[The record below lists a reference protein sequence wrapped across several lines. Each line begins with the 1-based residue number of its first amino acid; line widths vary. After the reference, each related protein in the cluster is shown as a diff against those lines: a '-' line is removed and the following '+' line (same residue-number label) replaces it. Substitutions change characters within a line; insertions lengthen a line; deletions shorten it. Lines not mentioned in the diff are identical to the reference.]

1 MTRKVR
7 HIVVGILRYV
17 GATLALSV
25 LLYVALALFF
35 STEEEHR
42 LERENALYKELY
54 GEFKEKERLIG
65 DALDGLQEKDNDI
78 YRELFETQ
86 APSVDAITAADLIA
100 DSDSLSEGFYLSAS
114 TTTSESLMLMAGNV
128 DACFADIFRALE
140 ERRDSIPPL
149 SHPIPDIS
157 YVQTGAAMGLKH
169 NPLYKVEIQHDGI
182 DFIAAQGTPV
192 YAAADGVVTQV
203 VSSRRGMGN
212 YVEIDHGN
220 GYVTRYCLLG
230 DMSAKKG
237 KAIRRG
243 QQLGT
248 VGNSTIF
255 TAPHLHYEV
264 LLHGRPQDP
273 VNYLFASL
281 TPDEYAK
288 ILYMSVSTTQS
299 LD

>member
-1 MTRKVR
+1 MEELKRIIIG
-7 HIVVGILRYV
+7 IVRYV
-17 GATLALSV
+17 VATLALSV

-35 STEEEHR
+35 STEEEER
-42 LERENALYKELY
+42 LERENALYRELY

-65 DALDGLQEKDNDI
+65 DGLDGLQEKDHAI
-78 YRELFETQ
+78 YRELFEAE
-86 APSVDAITAADLIA
+86 APSVDAVTAADLIA
-100 DSDSLSEGFYLSAS
+100 DNDSLSEDFYLSAAAS
-114 TTTSESLMLMAGNV
+114 TSESLMLMAGNV
-128 DACFADIFRALE
+128 DACFAAIFRALE
-140 ERRDSIPPL
+140 ARRDSIPPL

-157 YVQTGAAMGLKH
+157 YVQTGAAQGLKH
-169 NPLYKVEIQHDGI
+169 NPLYKVDIQHDGI
-182 DFIAAQGTPV
+182 DFIAPQGTPV

-203 VSSRRGMGN
+203 ISSRRGMGN
-212 YVEIDHGN
+212 QVEIDHGN

-237 KAIRRG
+237 KRIRRG
-243 QQLGT
+243 EQLGT
-248 VGNSTIF
+248 VGVSTII

-264 LLHGRPQDP
+264 LRGGVPQDP

>member
-1 MTRKVR
+1 MEELKRIIIG
-7 HIVVGILRYV
+7 IVRYV
-17 GATLALSV
+17 VATLALSV

-35 STEEEHR
+35 STEEEER
-42 LERENALYKELY
+42 LERENALYRELY

-65 DALDGLQEKDNDI
+65 DGLDGLQEKDHAI
-78 YRELFETQ
+78 YRELFEAE
-86 APSVDAITAADLIA
+86 APSVDAVTAADLIA
-100 DSDSLSEGFYLSAS
+100 DNDSLSEDFYLSAAAS
-114 TTTSESLMLMAGNV
+114 TSESLMLMAGNV
-128 DACFADIFRALE
+128 DACFADIFQALKA
-140 ERRDSIPPL
+140 RRDSIPPL

-157 YVQTGAAMGLKH
+157 YVQTGAAQGLKH
-169 NPLYKVEIQHDGI
+169 NPLYKVDIQHDGI
-182 DFIAAQGTPV
+182 DFIAPQGTPV

-203 VSSRRGMGN
+203 ISSRKGMGN
-212 YVEIDHGN
+212 QVEIDHGN

-237 KAIRRG
+237 RSIRRG

-248 VGNSTIF
+248 VGNSTIS

-264 LLHGRPQDP
+264 LRGGVPQDP

>member
-1 MTRKVR
+1 MEELKRIIIG
-7 HIVVGILRYV
+7 IVRYV
-17 GATLALSV
+17 VATLALSV

-35 STEEEHR
+35 STEEEER
-42 LERENALYKELY
+42 LERENTLYRELY

-65 DALDGLQEKDNDI
+65 DGLDGLQEKDHAI
-78 YRELFETQ
+78 YRELFEAE
-86 APSVDAITAADLIA
+86 APSVDAVTAADLIA
-100 DSDSLSEGFYLSAS
+100 DNDSLSEDFYLSAAAS
-114 TTTSESLMLMAGNV
+114 TSESLMLMAGNV
-128 DACFADIFRALE
+128 DACFADIFQALKA
-140 ERRDSIPPL
+140 RRDSIPPL

-157 YVQTGAAMGLKH
+157 YVQTGAAQGLKH
-169 NPLYKVEIQHDGI
+169 NPLYKVDIQHDGI
-182 DFIAAQGTPV
+182 DFIAPQGTPV

-203 VSSRRGMGN
+203 ISSRKGMGN
-212 YVEIDHGN
+212 QVEIDHGN

-237 KAIRRG
+237 RSIRRG

-264 LLHGRPQDP
+264 LRGGVPQDP

>member
-1 MTRKVR
+1 MEELKRIIIG
-7 HIVVGILRYV
+7 IVRYV
-17 GATLALSV
+17 VATLALSV

-35 STEEEHR
+35 STEEEER
-42 LERENALYKELY
+42 LERENALYRELY

-65 DALDGLQEKDNDI
+65 DGLDGLQEKDHAI
-78 YRELFETQ
+78 YRELFEAE
-86 APSVDAITAADLIA
+86 APSVDAVTAADLIA
-100 DSDSLSEGFYLSAS
+100 DSDSLSENFYLSATAS
-114 TTTSESLMLMAGNV
+114 TSESLMLMAGNV

-140 ERRDSIPPL
+140 ARRDSIPPL

-182 DFIAAQGTPV
+182 DFIAPQGTPV

-203 VSSRRGMGN
+203 ISSRRGMGN
-212 YVEIDHGN
+212 QVEIDHGN

-237 KAIRRG
+237 KRIRRG
-243 QQLGT
+243 EQLGT
-248 VGNSTIF
+248 VGVSIII

-264 LLHGRPQDP
+264 LRDGVPQDP

>member
-1 MTRKVR
+1 MEELKRIIIG
-7 HIVVGILRYV
+7 IVRYV
-17 GATLALSV
+17 VATLALSV

-35 STEEEHR
+35 STEEEER
-42 LERENALYKELY
+42 LERENALYRELY

-65 DALDGLQEKDNDI
+65 DGLDGLQEKDHAI
-78 YRELFETQ
+78 YRELFEAE
-86 APSVDAITAADLIA
+86 APSVDAVTAADLIA
-100 DSDSLSEGFYLSAS
+100 DSDSLSENFYLSATAS
-114 TTTSESLMLMAGNV
+114 TSESLMLMAGNV

-140 ERRDSIPPL
+140 ARRDSIPPL

-182 DFIAAQGTPV
+182 DFIAPQGTPV

-203 VSSRRGMGN
+203 ISSRRGMGN
-212 YVEIDHGN
+212 QVEIDHGN

-237 KAIRRG
+237 KRIRRG
-243 QQLGT
+243 EQLGT
-248 VGNSTIF
+248 VGVSTII

-264 LLHGRPQDP
+264 LRGGVPQDP

>member
-1 MTRKVR
+1 
-7 HIVVGILRYV
+7 
-17 GATLALSV
+17 
-25 LLYVALALFF
+25 
-35 STEEEHR
+35 
-42 LERENALYKELY
+42 
-54 GEFKEKERLIG
+54 
-65 DALDGLQEKDNDI
+65 
-78 YRELFETQ
+78 
-86 APSVDAITAADLIA
+86 
-100 DSDSLSEGFYLSAS
+100 
-114 TTTSESLMLMAGNV
+114 MLMAGNV

-140 ERRDSIPPL
+140 ARRDSIPPL

-182 DFIAAQGTPV
+182 DFIAPQGTPV

-212 YVEIDHGN
+212 QVEIDHGN

-237 KAIRRG
+237 KRIRRG
-243 QQLGT
+243 EQLGT
-248 VGNSTIF
+248 VGVSTII

-264 LLHGRPQDP
+264 LRGGVPQDP

>member
-1 MTRKVR
+1 MEELKRIIIG
-7 HIVVGILRYV
+7 IVRYV
-17 GATLALSV
+17 VATLALSV
-25 LLYVALALFF
+25 LLYVGLALFF
-35 STEEEHR
+35 STEEEER
-42 LERENALYKELY
+42 LERENALYRELY

-65 DALDGLQEKDNDI
+65 DGLDGLQEKDHAI
-78 YRELFETQ
+78 YRELFEAE
-86 APSVDAITAADLIA
+86 APSVDAVTAADLIA
-100 DSDSLSEGFYLSAS
+100 DNDSLSEDFYLSAAAS
-114 TTTSESLMLMAGNV
+114 TSESLMLMAGNV
-128 DACFADIFRALE
+128 DACFADIFQALKA
-140 ERRDSIPPL
+140 RRDSIPPL

-157 YVQTGAAMGLKH
+157 YVQTGAAQGLKH
-169 NPLYKVEIQHDGI
+169 NPLYKVDIQHDGI
-182 DFIAAQGTPV
+182 DFIAPQGTPV

-203 VSSRRGMGN
+203 ISSRKGMGN
-212 YVEIDHGN
+212 QVEIDHGN

-237 KAIRRG
+237 RSIRRG

-264 LLHGRPQDP
+264 LRGGVPQDP

>member
-1 MTRKVR
+1 MEELKRIIIG
-7 HIVVGILRYV
+7 IVRYV
-17 GATLALSV
+17 VATLALSV

-35 STEEEHR
+35 STEEEER
-42 LERENALYKELY
+42 LERENALYRELY

-65 DALDGLQEKDNDI
+65 DGLDGLQEKDHAI
-78 YRELFETQ
+78 YRELFEAE
-86 APSVDAITAADLIA
+86 APSVDAVTAADLIA
-100 DSDSLSEGFYLSAS
+100 DSDSLSENFYLSAIAS
-114 TTTSESLMLMAGNV
+114 TSESLMLMAGNV

-140 ERRDSIPPL
+140 ARRDSIPPL

-182 DFIAAQGTPV
+182 DFIAPQGTPV

-212 YVEIDHGN
+212 QVEIDHGN

-237 KAIRRG
+237 KRIRRG
-243 QQLGT
+243 EQLGT
-248 VGNSTIF
+248 VGVSTII

-264 LLHGRPQDP
+264 LRGGVPQDP

>member
-1 MTRKVR
+1 MEELKRIIIG
-7 HIVVGILRYV
+7 IVRYV
-17 GATLALSV
+17 VATLALSV

-35 STEEEHR
+35 STEEEER
-42 LERENALYKELY
+42 LERENALYRELY

-65 DALDGLQEKDNDI
+65 DGLDGLQEKDHAI
-78 YRELFETQ
+78 YRELFEAE
-86 APSVDAITAADLIA
+86 APSVDAVTAADLIA
-100 DSDSLSEGFYLSAS
+100 DSDSLSENFYLSATAS
-114 TTTSESLMLMAGNV
+114 TSESLMLMAGNV
-128 DACFADIFRALE
+128 DACFAAIFRALE
-140 ERRDSIPPL
+140 ARRDSIPPL

-182 DFIAAQGTPV
+182 DFIAPQGTPV

-212 YVEIDHGN
+212 QVEIDHGN

-237 KAIRRG
+237 RSIRRG

-264 LLHGRPQDP
+264 LRGGVPQDP

>member
-1 MTRKVR
+1 MEELKRIIIG
-7 HIVVGILRYV
+7 IVRYV
-17 GATLALSV
+17 VATLALSV

-35 STEEEHR
+35 STEEEER
-42 LERENALYKELY
+42 LERENALYRELY

-65 DALDGLQEKDNDI
+65 DGLDGLQEKDHAI
-78 YRELFETQ
+78 YRELFEAE
-86 APSVDAITAADLIA
+86 APSVDAVTAADLIA
-100 DSDSLSEGFYLSAS
+100 DSDSLSENFYLSATAS
-114 TTTSESLMLMAGNV
+114 TSESLMLMAGNV

-140 ERRDSIPPL
+140 ARRDSIPPL

-182 DFIAAQGTPV
+182 DFIAPQGTPV

-203 VSSRRGMGN
+203 ISSRRGMGN
-212 YVEIDHGN
+212 QVEIDHGN

-237 KAIRRG
+237 KRIRRG
-243 QQLGT
+243 EQLGT
-248 VGNSTIF
+248 VGVSTII

-264 LLHGRPQDP
+264 LRDGVPQDP

>member
-1 MTRKVR
+1 MEELKRIIIG
-7 HIVVGILRYV
+7 IVRYV
-17 GATLALSV
+17 VATLALSV

-35 STEEEHR
+35 STEEEER
-42 LERENALYKELY
+42 LERENALYRELY

-65 DALDGLQEKDNDI
+65 DGLDGLQEKDHAI
-78 YRELFETQ
+78 YRELFEAE
-86 APSVDAITAADLIA
+86 APSVDAVTAADLIA
-100 DSDSLSEGFYLSAS
+100 DSDSLSENFYLSATAS
-114 TTTSESLMLMAGNV
+114 TSESLMLMAGNV

-140 ERRDSIPPL
+140 ARCDSIPPL

-182 DFIAAQGTPV
+182 DFIAPQGTPV

-203 VSSRRGMGN
+203 ISSRRGMGN
-212 YVEIDHGN
+212 QVEIDHGN

-237 KAIRRG
+237 KRIRRG
-243 QQLGT
+243 EQLGT
-248 VGNSTIF
+248 VGVSTII

-264 LLHGRPQDP
+264 LRGGVPQDP

>member
-1 MTRKVR
+1 MEELKRIIIG
-7 HIVVGILRYV
+7 IVRYV
-17 GATLALSV
+17 VATLALSV

-35 STEEEHR
+35 STEEEER
-42 LERENALYKELY
+42 LERENALYRELY

-65 DALDGLQEKDNDI
+65 DGLDGLQEKDHAI
-78 YRELFETQ
+78 YRELFEAE
-86 APSVDAITAADLIA
+86 APSVDAVTAADLIA
-100 DSDSLSEGFYLSAS
+100 DSDSLSENFYLSAAAS
-114 TTTSESLMLMAGNV
+114 TSESLMLMAGNV
-128 DACFADIFRALE
+128 DACFAAIFRALE
-140 ERRDSIPPL
+140 ARRDSIPPL

-169 NPLYKVEIQHDGI
+169 NPLYQVEIQHDGI
-182 DFIAAQGTPV
+182 DFIAPQGTPV

-212 YVEIDHGN
+212 QVEIDHGN

-237 KAIRRG
+237 KRIRRG
-243 QQLGT
+243 EQLGT
-248 VGNSTIF
+248 VGVSTII

-264 LLHGRPQDP
+264 LRGGVPQDP

>member
-1 MTRKVR
+1 MEELKRIIIG
-7 HIVVGILRYV
+7 IVRYV
-17 GATLALSV
+17 VATLALSV

-35 STEEEHR
+35 STEEEER
-42 LERENALYKELY
+42 LERENALYRELY

-65 DALDGLQEKDNDI
+65 DGLDGLQEKDHAI
-78 YRELFETQ
+78 YRELFEAE
-86 APSVDAITAADLIA
+86 APSVDAVTAADLIA
-100 DSDSLSEGFYLSAS
+100 DSDSLSENFYLSATAS
-114 TTTSESLMLMAGNV
+114 TSESLMLMAGNV

-140 ERRDSIPPL
+140 ARRDSIPPL

-182 DFIAAQGTPV
+182 DFIAPQGTPV

-203 VSSRRGMGN
+203 ISSRKGMGN
-212 YVEIDHGN
+212 QVEIDHGN

-237 KAIRRG
+237 RSIRRG

-248 VGNSTIF
+248 VGVSTII

-264 LLHGRPQDP
+264 LRGGVPQDP

>member
-1 MTRKVR
+1 MEELKRIIIG
-7 HIVVGILRYV
+7 IVRYV
-17 GATLALSV
+17 VATLALSV

-35 STEEEHR
+35 STEEEER
-42 LERENALYKELY
+42 LERENALYRELY

-65 DALDGLQEKDNDI
+65 DVLDGLQEKDHAI
-78 YRELFETQ
+78 YRELFEAE
-86 APSVDAITAADLIA
+86 APSVDAVTAADLIA
-100 DSDSLSEGFYLSAS
+100 DNDSLSEDFYLSAAAS
-114 TTTSESLMLMAGNV
+114 TSESLMLMAGNV
-128 DACFADIFRALE
+128 DACFADIFQALKA
-140 ERRDSIPPL
+140 RRDSIPPL

-157 YVQTGAAMGLKH
+157 YVQTGAAQGLKH
-169 NPLYKVEIQHDGI
+169 NPLYKVDIQHDGI
-182 DFIAAQGTPV
+182 DFIAPQGTPV

-203 VSSRRGMGN
+203 ISSRKGMGN
-212 YVEIDHGN
+212 QVEIDHGN

-237 KAIRRG
+237 KRIRRG
-243 QQLGT
+243 EQLGT
-248 VGNSTIF
+248 VGVSTIF

-264 LLHGRPQDP
+264 LRGGVPQDP

>member
-1 MTRKVR
+1 MEELKRIIIG
-7 HIVVGILRYV
+7 IVRYV
-17 GATLALSV
+17 VATLALSV

-35 STEEEHR
+35 STEEEER
-42 LERENALYKELY
+42 LERENALYRELY

-65 DALDGLQEKDNDI
+65 DGLDGLQEKDHAI
-78 YRELFETQ
+78 YRELFEAE
-86 APSVDAITAADLIA
+86 APSVDAVTAADLIA
-100 DSDSLSEGFYLSAS
+100 DSDSLSENFYLSATAS
-114 TTTSESLMLMAGNV
+114 TSESLMLMAGNV

-140 ERRDSIPPL
+140 ARRDSIPPL

-157 YVQTGAAMGLKH
+157 YVQTGAAQGLKH

-182 DFIAAQGTPV
+182 DFIAPQGTPV

-203 VSSRRGMGN
+203 ISSRKGMGN
-212 YVEIDHGN
+212 QVEIDHGN

-237 KAIRRG
+237 RSIRRG

-248 VGNSTIF
+248 VGVSTII

-264 LLHGRPQDP
+264 LRGGVPQDP

>member
-1 MTRKVR
+1 MEELKRIIIG
-7 HIVVGILRYV
+7 IVRYV
-17 GATLALSV
+17 VATLALSV

-35 STEEEHR
+35 STEEEER
-42 LERENALYKELY
+42 LERENALYRELY

-65 DALDGLQEKDNDI
+65 DGLDGLQEKDHAI
-78 YRELFETQ
+78 YRELFEAE
-86 APSVDAITAADLIA
+86 APSVDAVTAADLIA
-100 DSDSLSEGFYLSAS
+100 DSDSLSENFYLSATAS
-114 TTTSESLMLMAGNV
+114 TSESLMLMAGNV
-128 DACFADIFRALE
+128 DACFAAIFRALE
-140 ERRDSIPPL
+140 ARRDSIPPL

-182 DFIAAQGTPV
+182 DFIAPQGTPV

-212 YVEIDHGN
+212 QVEIDHGN

-237 KAIRRG
+237 KRIRRG
-243 QQLGT
+243 EQLGT
-248 VGNSTIF
+248 VGVSTII

-264 LLHGRPQDP
+264 LRGGVPQDP

>member
-1 MTRKVR
+1 MEELKRIIIG
-7 HIVVGILRYV
+7 IVRYV
-17 GATLALSV
+17 VATLALSV

-35 STEEEHR
+35 STEEEER
-42 LERENALYKELY
+42 LERENALYRELY

-65 DALDGLQEKDNDI
+65 DGLDGLQEKDHAI
-78 YRELFETQ
+78 YRELFEAE
-86 APSVDAITAADLIA
+86 APSVDAVTAADLIA
-100 DSDSLSEGFYLSAS
+100 DSDSLSENFYLSATAS
-114 TTTSESLMLMAGNV
+114 TSESLMLMAGNV
-128 DACFADIFRALE
+128 DACFAAIFRALE
-140 ERRDSIPPL
+140 ARRDSIPPL

-169 NPLYKVEIQHDGI
+169 NPLYQVEIQHDGI
-182 DFIAAQGTPV
+182 DFIAPQGTPV

-212 YVEIDHGN
+212 QVEIDHGN

-237 KAIRRG
+237 KRIRRG
-243 QQLGT
+243 EQLGT
-248 VGNSTIF
+248 VGVSTII

-264 LLHGRPQDP
+264 LRGGVPQDP

>member
-1 MTRKVR
+1 MEELKRIIIG
-7 HIVVGILRYV
+7 IVRYV
-17 GATLALSV
+17 VATLALSV
-25 LLYVALALFF
+25 LLYVGLALFF
-35 STEEEHR
+35 STEEEER
-42 LERENALYKELY
+42 LERENALYRELY

-65 DALDGLQEKDNDI
+65 DGLDGLQEKDHAI
-78 YRELFETQ
+78 YRELFDAE
-86 APSVDAITAADLIA
+86 APSVDAVTAADLIA
-100 DSDSLSEGFYLSAS
+100 DNDSLSEDFYLSAAAS
-114 TTTSESLMLMAGNV
+114 TSESLMLMAGNV
-128 DACFADIFRALE
+128 DACFADIFQALKA
-140 ERRDSIPPL
+140 RRDSIPPL

-157 YVQTGAAMGLKH
+157 YVQTGAAQGLKH
-169 NPLYKVEIQHDGI
+169 NPLYKVDIQHDGI
-182 DFIAAQGTPV
+182 DFIAPQGTPV

-203 VSSRRGMGN
+203 ISSRKGMGN
-212 YVEIDHGN
+212 QVEIDHGN

-237 KAIRRG
+237 RSIRRG

-264 LLHGRPQDP
+264 LRGGVPQDP

>member
-1 MTRKVR
+1 MKEARR
-7 HIVVGILRYV
+7 IIIGIVRYV
-17 GATLALSV
+17 VATLSLSV

-42 LERENALYKELY
+42 LERENALYRELY

-65 DALDGLQEKDNDI
+65 DVLDGLQEKDNAI
-78 YRELFETQ
+78 YRELFETE
-86 APSVDAITAADLIA
+86 APSVDAVTAADLIA
-100 DSDSLSEGFYLSAS
+100 DSDSLSENFYLSAAS
-114 TTTSESLMLMAGNV
+114 STSESLMLMAGNV

-140 ERRDSIPPL
+140 VRRDSIPPL

-169 NPLYKVEIQHDGI
+169 NPLYQVEIQHDGI
-182 DFIAAQGTPV
+182 DFIAPLGTPV
-192 YAAADGVVTQV
+192 YASADGVVTQV
-203 VSSRRGMGN
+203 ISSRKGMGN
-212 YVEIDHGN
+212 QVEIDHGN

-237 KAIRRG
+237 KRIRRG
-243 QQLGT
+243 EPLGT
-248 VGNSTIF
+248 VGVSTIF

-264 LLHGRPQDP
+264 LRDGVPQDP